1 MYRILMALPLICSSA
16 AFAEGPDLGDAC
28 TMAWDAPATGV
39 VRGYKMRCSPD
50 AGGID
55 PLVFE
60 LADVTTT
67 TCSEMG
73 LPSGQWHCRVRA
85 FNNLEESV
93 SSNEVPFVLPP
104 LGAPSNLTVGP

>member
-1 MYRILMALPLICSSA
+1 MKISVIPLLLFSSIV
-16 AFAEGPDLGDAC
+16 FAEGPDLGDEC
-28 TMAWDAPATGV
+28 TLAWDAPTTGT
-39 VRGYKMRCSPD
+39 VRGYRMRCSPD
-50 AGGID
+50 AGGVS

-60 LADVTTT
+60 LPDVLAT

-85 FNNLEESV
+85 FSNIEESV

-104 LGAPSNLTVGP
+104 LGVPSTLTVGP